1 MIAILAKNNVW
12 LSQMISVLVLPSNKT
27 SATMHENVNVVC
39 NEEKNES
46 SSTTNVWNKR
56 KRCDNETSAKL
67 WHCCLGHISRGGI
80 ERLIKEE
87 ILHPLDFLD
96 TEYCIDCIKGK

>member
-1 MIAILAKNNVW
+1 M
-12 LSQMISVLVLPSNKT
+12 LS
-27 SATMHENVNVVC
+27 MHENMNVIC

-46 SSTTNVWNKR
+46 SSTTNVQIKR

-67 WHCCLGHISRGGI
+67 WHCRLGHILRGRI
-80 ERLIKEE
+80 EQLTKVE

-96 TEYCIDCIKGK
+96 TEYCIDCIKGKYVKQIKKGAK